1 MIRLTQ
7 ADAAG
12 SDEGALFVNPDDI
25 SAVWIDLASP
35 NHHAIVLLDTG
46 TEFHVKDDI
55 AVIVAAI
62 EGKQRTA
69 APRQRITRQ
78 APIFAHGAGRRGTGE
93 TK

>member
-12 SDEGALFVNPDDI
+12 SDEGALFVNLDDI

-35 NHHAIVLLDTG
+35 NHYAIVLLDTG

-69 APRQRITRQ
+69 AAPRQRITRQ
-78 APIFAHGAGRRGTGE
+78 APIFAHGGAD
-93 TK
+93 K

>member
-46 TEFHVKDDI
+46 TEFHVKRNERSSKVRSLWRAD
-55 AVIVAAI
+55 
-62 EGKQRTA
+62 
-69 APRQRITRQ
+69 APR
-78 APIFAHGAGRRGTGE
+78 
-93 TK
+93 